1 MQYYLSKQKLHAI
14 EGCLKK
20 QGTVSVQHLTR
31 SPEALWIYGL
41 TKILMR
47 FWYWAAVSL
56 PGHQLSPN
64 PSWLTADRLFQLE
77 SGQLCCLKGK
87 TMKAEGDRRSKGEA
101 GAAPKKHCQTQV
113 SPKEPSLRHTWEH
126 SRPPL
131 KVPNSTE
138 SNSLAGNQWHIYFYI
153 AGANKVPQVFKKN
166 CLNSSPPFSSVYW
179 R

>member
-1 MQYYLSKQKLHAI
+1 
-14 EGCLKK
+14 
-20 QGTVSVQHLTR
+20 
-31 SPEALWIYGL
+31 
-41 TKILMR
+41 
-47 FWYWAAVSL
+47 
-56 PGHQLSPN
+56 
-64 PSWLTADRLFQLE
+64 
-77 SGQLCCLKGK
+77 
-87 TMKAEGDRRSKGEA
+87 MKAEGDRRSKGEA
-101 GAAPKKHCQTQV
+101 GVAPKKRCQTQV